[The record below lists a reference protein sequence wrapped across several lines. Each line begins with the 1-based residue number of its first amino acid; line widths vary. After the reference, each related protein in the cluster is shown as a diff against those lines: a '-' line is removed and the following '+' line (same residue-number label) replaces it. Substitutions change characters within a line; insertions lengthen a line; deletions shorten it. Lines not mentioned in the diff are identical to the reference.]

1 MKKYVKYIVA
11 VVAVSVISYILQL
24 TWINIVEPIME
35 ACGMR
40 FRGIMPEGALISALA
55 IILINIMG
63 AIVLGVLFKGGI
75 PIWLCLFYIVLYT
88 AFLLIYSP
96 GRIEFSLSEIEN
108 PFNTV
113 PFVVFVFEIIPFTIA
128 RLIAKRKNKVER
140 VSSKDTLED

>member
-1 MKKYVKYIVA
+1 MKKYVKYIA
-11 VVAVSVISYILQL
+11 SVVTVSVVSYILQL
-24 TWINIVEPIME
+24 IWINIVEPIMK
-35 ACGMR
+35 ACGVA
-40 FRGIMPEGALISALA
+40 FRGILPTGDIISALA
-55 IILINIMG
+55 VILINIAG
-63 AIVLGVLFKGGI
+63 AVVLAILYKGSI

-128 RLIAKRKNKVER
+128 RLIAKRRGHRLAAEQGETK
-140 VSSKDTLED
+140 